1 MNTKQKLGVS
11 VILSALLFT
20 QGNAAVIGTT
30 LVVDNGISI
39 TDNTV
44 SNTISSDGQ
53 DENILGIS
61 HHCVSDPCSN
71 SATITASTT
80 GVSSEANGIQSW
92 NDNNQLFTNTGTVS
106 VSTTGIGSEAYGIR
120 SYYMGGNF
128 ANSGIVNVNI
138 SDSDSKAYGMFLIT
152 DGTNTF
158 NNSGTVSAKIG
169 GELSANAYS
178 ISTFDDGGTLN
189 ITNTSTGKL
198 YGNISIGEDSAA
210 TLVLTNNGLVSLPH
224 DAYLGNA
231 ARVETFTQG
240 ATGTLQIG
248 LMSDDDGEPDG
259 DGNPR
264 YGNLSYSQLIVAGTA
279 TIDAASKIDVDVK
292 TISGHQSLLLNKT
305 LEGVIQAETL
315 VAPDTLKVTDNSQ
328 LLDFKYVKNDNNVD
342 LLIVQGT
349 NSNGDAVTIKS
360 STIEGGGN
368 SNASAAAGA
377 LQSIQDGGVPAG
389 MTSYFSAL
397 NGLSTASQVSE
408 AVASTTPQATAATAT
423 VSTQII
429 NDIQGI
435 VEMRQNS
442 VVGNS
447 GLNSGDIAFRD
458 QNLWLKPFGSK
469 GTQDNKDG
477 INGFDVKAYGFGM
490 GYDTEVSPKQRV
502 GAAFFYTDA
511 KADVNGMPQTSDMNA
526 YTALI
531 YGNVPL
537 TDNTDFLYQ
546 TGYSWQKIQTDRTVI
561 PTYDHAT
568 ADYTSNMA
576 FLDLKLMQD
585 YKINNTISIR
595 PLVETTYRHY
605 TTPSYSESGSG
616 ASLSVDKFTSTQFIL
631 GGGAIVDY
639 KLGSESKLVSEFH
652 LGYDFHH
659 DANSVTASFAEAP
672 SIKFDTVGID
682 NGGWQYNVGLGYEM
696 INILG
701 GEINFM
707 YNYQAQGVS
716 FDNHTLSAK
725 YVFKF

>member
-1 MNTKQKLGVS
+1 MKIKQKLGVS
-11 VILSALLFT
+11 IILSALLVS
-20 QGNAAVIGTT
+20 QGNASDETVEFNFFN
-30 LVVDNGISI
+30 NGEQK
-39 TDNTV
+39 T
-44 SNTISSDGQ
+44 
-53 DENILGIS
+53 
-61 HHCVSDPCSN
+61 N
-71 SATITASTT
+71 SANISVNTT
-80 GVSSEANGIQSW
+80 DEDTKGIYIEDIFNS
-92 NDNNQLFTNTGTVS
+92 NLFTNAGTVS
-106 VSTTGIGSEAYGIR
+106 ASATGEGSNAYGISQYR
-120 SYYMGGNF
+120 KGGNF
-128 ANSGIVNVNI
+128 ANTGTINVNI
-138 SDSDSKAYGMFLIT
+138 SDSNSKAYGMLIKT
-152 DGTNTF
+152 DGNDNTF
-158 NNSGTVSAKIG
+158 TNSGTVSAKMNG
-169 GELSANAYS
+169 HLSANAYS
-178 ISTFDDGGTLN
+178 VASTDDSGTLN
-189 ITNTSTGKL
+189 ITNTLTGNL
-198 YGNISIGEDSAA
+198 FGNIGQVVDVDGESSI
-210 TLVLTNNGLVSLPH
+210 VLTNNGLVSLPY
-224 DAYLGNA
+224 DAFESKA
-231 ARVETFTQG
+231 ATVRTFTQG

-264 YGNLSYSQLIVAGTA
+264 YGHLSYSQLIVAGIA
-279 TIDAASKIDVDVK
+279 TIDDASKIDVDVK

-305 LEGVIQAETL
+305 LEGVIQAGTL
-315 VAPDTLKVTDNSQ
+315 VAPDTLKVTDNSL
-328 LLDFKYVKNDNNVD
+328 LLDFKYVKKGNNVD
-342 LLIVQGT
+342 LDIVQGKDD
-349 NSNGDAVTIKS
+349 SGDDITIKNATS
-360 STIEGGGN
+360 KGGGN

-377 LQSIQDGGVPAG
+377 LQSIQDSGIPSG
-389 MTSYFSAL
+389 MQNYFSAL

-502 GAAFFYTDA
+502 GTAFFYTDA

-546 TGYSWQKIQTDRTVI
+546 TGYSWQKIQTDRIVI
-561 PTYDHAT
+561 PAYDHAT

-576 FLDLKLMQD
+576 FLDLKMMQN

-659 DANSVTASFAEAP
+659 DANSVTASFADAP

>member
-20 QGNAAVIGTT
+20 QGNAAITGTT
-30 LVVDNGISI
+30 LVVDNGTPMI
-39 TDNTV
+39 DNII
-44 SNTISSDGQ
+44 SNTISSDGDNQ
-53 DENILGIS
+53 DIMGMS
-61 HHCVSDPCSN
+61 HHCQQASCSN

-80 GVSSEANGIQSW
+80 GNSSEANGIQSW
-92 NDNNQLFTNTGTVS
+92 NHHNKLFTNTDTVS
-106 VSTTGIGSEAYGIR
+106 VSTTGTGSEAYGIR
-120 SYYMGGNF
+120 SYYGGGSF
-128 ANSGIVNVNI
+128 ANSGTVNVNI

-152 DGTNTF
+152 EDTNTF
-158 NNSGTVSAKIG
+158 NNSGTVSAKINS
-169 GELSANAYS
+169 ELSANAYS

-198 YGNISIGEDSAA
+198 LGNIGAGEDSSAK
-210 TLVLTNNGLVSLPH
+210 LVLTNNGLVSLPY
-224 DAYLGNA
+224 DAFESKA
-231 ARVETFTQG
+231 AKVETFTQG
-240 ATGTLQIG
+240 TTGTLQIG
-248 LMSDDDGEPDG
+248 LMSDNSGASG
-259 DGNPR
+259 TL
-264 YGNLSYSQLIVAGTA
+264 GNLSYSQLKVAGTA

-292 TISGHQSLLLNKT
+292 TLSTNQSLLIGET
-305 LEGVIQAETL
+305 LEGVIQAGTL
-315 VAPDTLKVTDNSQ
+315 VAPDTLKVTDNSL
-328 LLDFKYVKNDNNVD
+328 LLDFKYSKNDNNVD
-342 LLIVQGT
+342 LLAVQGKDDK
-349 NSNGDAVTIKS
+349 GDIVTIESAVKS
-360 STIEGGGN
+360 GGGN
-368 SNASAAAGA
+368 SNANAAAGA
-377 LQSIQDGGVPAG
+377 LQSIQDGGIPSG
-389 MTSYFSAL
+389 MQNYFSAL

-408 AVASTTPQATAATAT
+408 AVASTTPQSATASTG

-442 VVGNS
+442 VIGNS

-458 QNLWLKPFGSK
+458 QNLWIKPFGSK

-659 DANSVTASFAEAP
+659 DANSVTASFADAP

>member
-1 MNTKQKLGVS
+1 MNTKQKLGIS
-11 VILSALLFT
+11 VILSAFLVS
-20 QGNAAVIGTT
+20 QSNAAFTGAT
-30 LVVDNGISI
+30 LDLDNGISI

-44 SNTISSDGQ
+44 ANTISSDSQ
-53 DENILGIS
+53 DENVLGIS
-61 HHCVSDPCSN
+61 HHCVSIPCSN

-92 NDNNQLFTNTGTVS
+92 NDNDDLFTNTGTVS
-106 VSTTGIGSEAYGIR
+106 VSTTGTGSEAYGIR
-120 SYYMGGNF
+120 SYYAGGNY
-128 ANSGIVNVNI
+128 ANSGTVNVNI
-138 SDSDSKAYGMFLIT
+138 SDSDSKAYGMFLVT
-152 DGTNTF
+152 DVTNTF

-169 GELSANAYS
+169 GDLSANAYS

-198 YGNISIGEDSAA
+198 LGNIGTESSAE
-210 TLVLTNNGLVSLPH
+210 LVLTNNGLVSLPY
-224 DAYLGNA
+224 DAFEGKA
-231 ARVETFTQG
+231 ATVETFTQG

-248 LMSDDDGEPDG
+248 LMSDNSGEDD
-259 DGNPR
+259 
-264 YGNLSYSQLIVAGTA
+264 LSYSQLKVAGTA

-305 LEGVIQAETL
+305 LAGVIQAGTL
-315 VAPDTLKVTDNSQ
+315 EAPTTLKVTDNSQ
-328 LLDFKYVKNDNNVD
+328 LLDFQYVKNVNNVD

-349 NSNGDAVTIKS
+349 NSNGDAVTIKN
-360 STIEGGGN
+360 STTEGGGN

-377 LQSIQDGGVPAG
+377 LQSIQDSGIPAG
-389 MTSYFSAL
+389 MTSYFSSL
-397 NGLSTASQVSE
+397 NGLSTASQVAQ

-458 QNLWLKPFGSK
+458 QNLWIKPFGSK

-537 TDNTDFLYQ
+537 NDNIDFLYQ

-576 FLDLKLMQD
+576 FLDLKMMQN

-605 TTPSYSESGSG
+605 TTPSYSENGSDV
-616 ASLSVDKFTSTQFIL
+616 SLNVDKSTSTQFIL

-659 DANSVTASFAEAP
+659 DANSVTASFADAP

>member
-1 MNTKQKLGVS
+1 MNTKQKLGIS
-11 VILSALLFT
+11 VILSAFLVS
-20 QGNAAVIGTT
+20 QGNAVVTGTT
-30 LVVDNGISI
+30 LVYDNGIPM

-44 SNTISSDGQ
+44 ANIISSNGQ
-53 DENILGIS
+53 DENVLGME
-61 HHCVSDPCSN
+61 HHCQSTPCSN
-71 SATITASTT
+71 SAAITVSTT

-92 NDNNQLFTNTGTVS
+92 NHTNKLFTNTGTVS

-120 SYYMGGNF
+120 SYYMGGSF
-128 ANSGIVNVNI
+128 ANSGTVNVNI
-138 SDSDSKAYGMFLIT
+138 SDSDSKAYGMFLVT

-169 GELSANAYS
+169 GELSANAYA

-189 ITNTSTGKL
+189 ITNTTTGKL
-198 YGNISIGEDSAA
+198 LGNIRAGEDGSAK
-210 TLVLTNNGLVSLPH
+210 LVLTNNGLVSLPH

-248 LMSDDDGEPDG
+248 LMSDNSGEDD
-259 DGNPR
+259 
-264 YGNLSYSQLIVAGTA
+264 LSYSQLKVAGTA

-305 LEGVIQAETL
+305 LGGVIQAGTL
-315 VAPDTLKVTDNSQ
+315 VAPTTLKVTDNSQ
-328 LLDFKYVKNDNNVD
+328 LLDFQYVKNVNNVD

-360 STIEGGGN
+360 STTEGGGN
-368 SNASAAAGA
+368 SNASAAASA
-377 LQSIQDGGVPAG
+377 LQSIQDSGIPAG
-389 MTSYFSAL
+389 MTSYFSSL
-397 NGLSTASQVSE
+397 NGLSTSSQVAQ

-458 QNLWLKPFGSK
+458 QNLWIKPFGSK

-477 INGFDVKAYGFGM
+477 INGFDVKAYGFGI

-537 TDNTDFLYQ
+537 NDNTDFLYQ

-576 FLDLKLMQD
+576 FLDLKMMQN

-605 TTPSYSESGSG
+605 TTPSYSENGSDV
-616 ASLSVDKFTSTQFIL
+616 SLNVDKSTSTQFIL

-659 DANSVTASFAEAP
+659 DANSVTASFADAP